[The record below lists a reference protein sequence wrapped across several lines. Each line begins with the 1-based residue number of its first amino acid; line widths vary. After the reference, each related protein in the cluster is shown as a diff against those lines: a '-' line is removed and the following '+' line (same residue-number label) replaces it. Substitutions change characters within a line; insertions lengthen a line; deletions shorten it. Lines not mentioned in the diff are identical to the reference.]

1 VNEIEAIRV
10 PVTGM
15 TCSSCVNRITRAVRR
30 IEGVHG
36 VRVDLRTET
45 VIIRREPALVANAA
59 LVAAIAG
66 AGYGADLSAAVLIP
80 NDERR
85 GLLDRLIG
93 R

>member
-15 TCSSCVNRITRAVRR
+15 TCSACVNRITRALRR

-36 VRVDLRTET
+36 VRVDLRSQT
-45 VIIRREPALVANAA
+45 VTIRREPALVANAA
-59 LVAAIAG
+59 LAEAIAD
-66 AGYGADLSAAVLIP
+66 AGYGADLSAVVPVPL
-80 NDERR
+80 DGRR
-85 GLLDRLIG
+85 SLLDRLIG